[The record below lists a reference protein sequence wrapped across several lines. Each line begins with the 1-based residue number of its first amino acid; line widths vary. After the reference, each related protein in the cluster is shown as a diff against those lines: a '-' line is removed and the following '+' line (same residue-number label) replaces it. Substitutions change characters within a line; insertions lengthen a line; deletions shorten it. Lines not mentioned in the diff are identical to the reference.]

1 MKQILLIL
9 AFFIGT
15 ISYAEAQ
22 TGREVHGTVIDS
34 TKQTLPGS
42 TIKLTSDLNDN
53 ITTSVMG
60 DGRFSFTGIKGTKL
74 TLTVTSIGFEGLIK
88 HYTIPAGNQPADVGA
103 ITLKA
108 EAHQLG
114 AVTVVGT
121 ASPVV
126 IKEDT
131 VQYNIKAL
139 NLRANATLEDALK
152 KSTGVDVDA
161 STGAI
166 TAQGQAVTKVR
177 INGKDYMGGDVTSLT
192 RNLPADLA
200 ENMQIVDDYGDQAN
214 LTGIKTGE
222 PQKVLNITIRADKN
236 YGYSLQGTVGD
247 GQDLLPKNQDNV
259 DSSLP
264 KQDNQ
269 NRYLGSL
276 NYFKFKGNQQISILG
291 NINNTNLNTFSFGG
305 GGGAGGNFG
314 GGGGGGGRGNAARAS
329 GGATSNQNGITTAR
343 SIGGNYRDQWGK
355 SVSVY
360 GSYSFADNDTYTTS
374 NIIQE
379 NNTQGRDA
387 QGNPQKITNNT
398 NQSSVQNDNNI
409 NHRFTFNMEYKPDT
423 VNYLKVTPS
432 FSYAKS
438 LTTSNEQVSQISS
451 IATRNIS
458 YNSSTYANSSSPNA
472 GITALYN
479 HRFNGHGRNLSINL
493 TGSTSK
499 NDQAQNPVYI
509 YTLGSTGIPTNQLID
524 VNSRTNA
531 TGATVSYIEPLG
543 RVSFL
548 EFNYA
553 YNHSYTSS
561 DKVTQS
567 FLTGSGYSFDPNYSN
582 NFNFTFI
589 THRAGISFRVV
600 KPKFNY
606 TLGAGIQPA
615 ILDGKNENVVKTPII
630 IDNVTVIP
638 TNTHQS
644 TVNFAPTARFVYNFS
659 RSQTFSAFYNGN
671 NNQPTFNQL
680 QPVVDR
686 SNAFYPV
693 LGNPFLK
700 PEFQNTISLRY
711 NKFSFQTGDLI
722 FTNLSFTQ
730 TNNKIVTNLISIPQS
745 AALNNNAFYKPL
757 QNTNLTTYQNVD
769 GYYSGSGQVTYAK
782 PWQNRRYTLYLRG
795 TVSYTNNVAYV
806 GSVDSTTAIQTSA
819 KNIAKNWN
827 YTPEIRFRTD
837 ITNVIDA
844 QIGTSY
850 ATNKTN
856 NSIDNDQ
863 TALNSNFKTWAITLT
878 GKNYLWKDW
887 TVSYDYYRN
896 NFYGFQV
903 PVKPTNILNGYVERR
918 FLKNYAGTIRAGV
931 YDLLNQ
937 NRGYTSSSTATST
950 TQSSVNRLGRY
961 FLVTFTIRL
970 QKFAG
975 RPQGGGDNPGG
986 DRGGRGGFGGGPGGG
1001 GQGGPGGPTIY

>member
-1 MKQILLIL
+1 MKKILILL

-15 ISYAEAQ
+15 LTYVEAQ
-22 TGREVHGTVIDS
+22 TGRTVYGTVVDS

-42 TIKLTSDLNDN
+42 TVKLTSDLNDN
-53 ITTSVMG
+53 VTTSVTG
-60 DGRFSFTGIKGTKL
+60 DGKFSFTGIKGTKL
-74 TLTVTSIGFEGLIK
+74 NLTVTSIGFEGLIK

-121 ASPVV
+121 TNPVV

-152 KSTGVDVDA
+152 KSVGVDVDP
-161 STGAI
+161 STGAV

-236 YGYSLQGTVGD
+236 YGYSLQATAGD
-247 GQDLLPKNQDNV
+247 GQDLLPKNQDTDAN
-259 DSSLP
+259 SLP
-264 KQDNQ
+264 KQENQ
-269 NRYLGSL
+269 NRYLGSV

-314 GGGGGGGRGNAARAS
+314 GGGGGGGRGNASRGS

-374 NIIQE
+374 NIIQS
-379 NNTQGRDA
+379 NSG
-387 QGNPQKITNNT
+387 PLSSNT
-398 NQSSVQNDNNI
+398 NQSSIQNDNNI
-409 NHRFTFNMEYKPDT
+409 NHRFTFNLEYKPDT
-423 VNYLKVTPS
+423 INYLKVTPT

-438 LTTSNEQVSQISS
+438 LTMSNEQVTQLSS
-451 IATRNIS
+451 DTTRNIA
-458 YNSSTYANSSSPNA
+458 YNSRTYANSSSPNG

-479 HRFNGHGRNLSINL
+479 HRFNSYGRNLSVNL
-493 TGSTSK
+493 TANSSK
-499 NDQAQNPVYI
+499 NEQSQNPIYM
-509 YTLGSTGIPTNQLID
+509 YTLGSTAVPTNQLID
-524 VNSRTNA
+524 VNSRTTSA
-531 TGATVSYIEPLG
+531 GATVSYIEPLS

-553 YNHSYTSS
+553 YNNSYTTS
-561 DKVTQS
+561 DKVAQT
-567 FLTGSGYSFDPNYSN
+567 FLNGAGYTFDPNYSN

-589 THRAGISFRVV
+589 THRAGVSFRVV

-606 TLGAGIQPA
+606 TLGAGVQPA
-615 ILDGKNENVVKTPII
+615 ILDGKNENIVKTPII
-630 IDNVTVIP
+630 IDNVTITP
-638 TNTHQS
+638 TNTNQ
-644 TVNFAPTARFVYNFS
+644 TTFNFAPTARFVYNFS

-700 PEFQNTISLRY
+700 PEFQNTISFRY

-722 FTNLSFTQ
+722 FTNLQFTQ
-730 TNNKIVTNLISIPQS
+730 TSNKIVTNLIAIPRS

-795 TVSYTNNVAYV
+795 SVSYTNNVAYV
-806 GSVDSTTAIQTSA
+806 GSVDSTTAIQTSE

-844 QIGTSY
+844 QLGTSY
-850 ATNKTN
+850 SINKTDNSIN
-856 NSIDNDQ
+856 NSL
-863 TALNSNFKTWAITLT
+863 TAINSNFRTWAITLT
-878 GKNYLWKDW
+878 GKNYLWKNY
-887 TVSYDYYRN
+887 TLSYDYYHN
-896 NFYGFQV
+896 NFYGYQV

-937 NRGYTSSSTATST
+937 NRGYTSSASGTST

-961 FLVTFTIRL
+961 FLVTFTLRL

-975 RPQGGGDNPGG
+975 RPQGGDQNDGG
-986 DRGGRGGFGGGPGGG
+986 GRRGGFGGGPGGG
-1001 GQGGPGGPTIY
+1001 GPAGGGPGGPTIY